1 MRCNKPL
8 TPRHTHTHKRNSVKP
23 AGQPTANS
31 MGLCFYLIGVAGL
44 FAGLQVVRLTGK
56 TPTIPDGQ
64 FATGP
69 D

>member
-1 MRCNKPL
+1 M
-8 TPRHTHTHKRNSVKP
+8 HTSVKP

-31 MGLCFYLIGVAGL
+31 MGLCFYLIGAAGL
-44 FAGLQVVRLTGK
+44 IAGLQVDRPTGK
-56 TPTIPDGQ
+56 TPTTPDGQ